1 MTLLEA
7 IKARHSVRKYQNKPI
22 DGQAVL
28 ELNAQIDEANQGSGL
43 HMQLVLNEPR
53 AFKGIL
59 SYGKFYGVENYIVVV
74 GKKFKGKME
83 KDKLAKS
90 TEEQAGYYG
99 EKIVLLAQ
107 TLGLNT
113 CWVGLTYRKVTD
125 AFTIADDEKLYCVI
139 AIGYGVTQGVSHK
152 IKSAEQVSN
161 VSAETPEWFRHG
173 VEAAL
178 LAPTAMNQQKFHFEY
193 QAPAQGKK
201 PKVATKRKFSMFG
214 YTEMDL
220 GIAKYHFEIGAG
232 KENFEYAE

>member
-1 MTLLEA
+1 MTILEA
-7 IKARHSVRKYQNKPI
+7 ISARHSVRKYENKPI

-28 ELNAQIDEANQGSGL
+28 ELNAQIDEANRESGL

-74 GKKFKGKME
+74 GKKAKG
-83 KDKLAKS
+83 
-90 TEEQAGYYG
+90 TEELAGYYG

-125 AFTIADDEKLYCVI
+125 AFTVADDEKLYCVI
-139 AIGYGVTQGVSHK
+139 AIGYGETQGVSHK
-152 IKSAEQVSN
+152 IKSVEQVSN
-161 VSAETPEWFRHG
+161 VSVNAPDWFRHG

-178 LAPTAMNQQKFHFEY
+178 LAPTAMNQQKFFFEY
-193 QAPAQGKK
+193 KAPAPGEK
-201 PKVATKRKFSMFG
+201 PKVAAKRKFSMFG

-232 KENFEYAE
+232 KENFNFAE

>member
-7 IKARHSVRKYQNKPI
+7 IKARHSVRIYQNKPI
-22 DGQAVL
+22 DGQVASTL
-28 ELNAQIDEANQGSGL
+28 QAQIEEANRESGL

-74 GKKFKGKME
+74 GKKAKGR
-83 KDKLAKS
+83 
-90 TEEQAGYYG
+90 EEQAGYYG
-99 EKIVLLAQ
+99 EKLVLLAQ

-139 AIGYGVTQGVSHK
+139 AIGYGTTQGVKHK

-161 VSAETPEWFRHG
+161 ASANTPDWFQNG

-178 LAPTAMNQQKFHFEY
+178 LAPTAMNQQKFYFEY
-193 QAPAQGKK
+193 MAPVDGKK
-201 PKVATKRKFSMFG
+201 PQVAAKRKFSMFG

-220 GIAKYHFEIGAG
+220 GIAKCHFEIGAG
-232 KENFEYAE
+232 KDNFEFAE

>member
-28 ELNAQIDEANQGSGL
+28 ELNAQIDEANRESGL

-59 SYGKFYGVENYIVVV
+59 SYGKFDGVENYIVMV
-74 GKKFKGKME
+74 GKKAKG
-83 KDKLAKS
+83 
-90 TEEQAGYYG
+90 TEELAGYYG
-99 EKIVLLAQ
+99 EKLVLLAQ

-113 CWVGLTYRKVTD
+113 CWVGLTYRKVSD

-139 AIGYGVTQGVSHK
+139 SIGYGTTQGVSHK
-152 IKSAEQVSN
+152 IKSIEQVSN
-161 VSAETPEWFRHG
+161 VSADTPEWFRHG

-178 LAPTAMNQQKFHFEY
+178 LAPTAMNQQKFSLEY
-193 QAPAQGKK
+193 KAPAQGEK
-201 PKVATKRKFSMFG
+201 PQVAAKRKFSMFG

-232 KENFEYAE
+232 KENFEFAE

>member
-22 DGQAVL
+22 DEQAVSA
-28 ELNAQIDEANQGSGL
+28 LNAQIEEANRESGL
-43 HMQLVLNEPR
+43 RMQLVLNEPR

-59 SYGKFYGVENYIVVV
+59 SYGKFYGVENYVAVV
-74 GKKFKGKME
+74 GKKAKG
-83 KDKLAKS
+83 

-99 EKIVLLAQ
+99 EKLVLRAQ

-125 AFTIADDEKLYCVI
+125 AFTVADDEKLYCVI

-152 IKSAEQVSN
+152 IKGAEQVSN
-161 VSAETPEWFRHG
+161 VSANTPDWFRSG

-178 LAPTAMNQQKFHFEY
+178 LAPTAMNQQKFFFEY
-193 QAPAQGKK
+193 QAPVPDEK
-201 PKVATKRKFSMFG
+201 PKVAAKRKFSMFG

-232 KENFEYAE
+232 KDNFDFAE

>member
-28 ELNAQIDEANQGSGL
+28 ELNAQIDEANRESGL

-53 AFKGIL
+53 AFKGLL
-59 SYGKFYGVENYIVVV
+59 SYGKFDGVENYIVVV
-74 GKKFKGKME
+74 GKKTKG
-83 KDKLAKS
+83 
-90 TEEQAGYYG
+90 TEELAGYYG
-99 EKIVLLAQ
+99 EKMVILAQ
-107 TLGLNT
+107 ALGLNT

-125 AFTIADDEKLYCVI
+125 AFTITDGEKLFCVI
-139 AIGYGVTQGVSHK
+139 AIGYGTTQGVSHK

-161 VSAETPEWFRHG
+161 VSANTPEWFRQG

-178 LAPTAMNQQKFHFEY
+178 LAPTAMNQQKFYFEY
-193 QAPAQGKK
+193 KAPVQGEK
-201 PKVATKRKFSMFG
+201 PQVAAKRKFSMFG

-220 GIAKYHFEIGAG
+220 GITKYHFEIGAG
-232 KENFEYAE
+232 KENFEFAE

>member
-7 IKARHSVRKYQNKPI
+7 IKARHSVRKYQHKPI
-22 DGQAVL
+22 DGQAVQML
-28 ELNAQIDEANQGSGL
+28 AAQIDEANQESGL

-59 SYGKFYGVENYIVVV
+59 SYGEFHGVENYVAVV
-74 GKKFKGKME
+74 GKKAKG
-83 KDKLAKS
+83 
-90 TEEQAGYYG
+90 TEELAGYYG

-113 CWVGLTYRKVTD
+113 CWVGMTYRKVTD
-125 AFTIADDEKLYCVI
+125 AVTVADDEKLYCVI
-139 AIGYGVTQGVSHK
+139 AIGYGVTQGGSHK
-152 IKSAEQVSN
+152 IKGAEQVSN
-161 VSAETPEWFRHG
+161 VSANTPDWFRHG

-178 LAPTAMNQQKFHFEY
+178 LAPTAMNQQKFYFEY
-193 QAPAQGKK
+193 QATAQGEK
-201 PKVATKRKFSMFG
+201 PKVAAKRKYSMFG

-232 KENFEYAE
+232 KDNFDFAE